1 MEKKYKVGEI
11 EYFKDE
17 TSKYIFFLVELEG
30 KKQLELLGINP
41 GHYCNRDIAE
51 RWYSGI
57 KKKIDT
63 EHPKS
68 DEALEALKKLYKRM
82 K

>member
-1 MEKKYKVGEI
+1 MN

-17 TSKYIFFLVELEG
+17 TSKIIFFL
-30 KKQLELLGINP
+30 LELSGKAQLDFLGINP
-41 GHYCNRDIAE
+41 GHYCNKNIAD

-57 KKKIDT
+57 KKKINT

-68 DEALEALKKLYKRM
+68 DEALEALEKLYKRM

>member
-1 MEKKYKVGEI
+1 MN

-30 KKQLELLGINP
+30 KQQLDFLGINP
-41 GHYCNRDIAE
+41 GNYINKNIAE
-51 RWYSGI
+51 RWYSEI

-68 DEALEALKKLYKRM
+68 DEAFEALEKLYKRM

>member
-1 MEKKYKVGEI
+1 MN

-17 TSKYIFFLVELEG
+17 TSKIIFFLVELEG
-30 KKQLELLGINP
+30 KQQLDFLGINP
-41 GHYCNRDIAE
+41 GHYLRKSIAD
-51 RWYSGI
+51 RWYRDI
-57 KKKIDT
+57 KKKINT

>member
-1 MEKKYKVGEI
+1 MN

-17 TSKYIFFLVELEG
+17 TSKIIFFLVELEG
-30 KKQLELLGINP
+30 KQQLDFLGINL
-41 GHYCNRDIAE
+41 GHYCNKNIAE
-51 RWYSGI
+51 RWYSEI
-57 KKKIDT
+57 KKKVNT

-68 DEALEALKKLYKRM
+68 DEALKSLEKLYKRM